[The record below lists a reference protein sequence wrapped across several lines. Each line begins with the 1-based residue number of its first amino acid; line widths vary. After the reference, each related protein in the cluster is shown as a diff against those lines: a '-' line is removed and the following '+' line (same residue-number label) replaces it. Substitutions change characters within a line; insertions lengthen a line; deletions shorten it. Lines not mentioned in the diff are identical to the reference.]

1 LPEDNRAKLLRK
13 ESLACDK
20 LKEAVVADELL
31 FTTIGMS
38 YPSLDV
44 KYLHIWFIARIK
56 IECLIRFILN

>member
-38 YPSLDV
+38 YPSFHSGSSNEP
-44 KYLHIWFIARIK
+44 YL
-56 IECLIRFILN
+56 